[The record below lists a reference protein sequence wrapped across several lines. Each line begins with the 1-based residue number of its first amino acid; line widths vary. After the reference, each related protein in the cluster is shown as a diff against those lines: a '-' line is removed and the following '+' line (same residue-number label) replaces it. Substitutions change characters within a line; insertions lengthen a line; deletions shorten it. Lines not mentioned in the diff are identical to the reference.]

1 MTVSSLTVYITRPA
15 APLCER
21 VCAFLD
27 QRGYPYTTID
37 VASDQDREAMRQ
49 RTGYSSCPLFI
60 AGDHVIGKLKE
71 TIEADRSG
79 RLTDL
84 LTPVRPHTAQEGAV
98 MPDHN
103 PTPKLVTDHPEQ
115 IRGYDYG
122 TDRAPT
128 SPLTLEDLEQLKQVV
143 WLTEEDEAALRDA
156 AEILADQA
164 DDMVSAYRARLG
176 ELPWMA
182 PYSNHPDGTPNP
194 EYGAASKP
202 RFDRWIIDACTRS
215 LDQDWLNYQHEIGL
229 RHTSAKKTETD
240 NADSLDHIPMRYLLA
255 FTAVVITTARDYL
268 AAKGASAEQV
278 DRMHSAFTKS
288 VMLHV
293 TVWTRAYVDHAS
305 W

>member
-1 MTVSSLTVYITRPA
+1 MTSLTVYITRPA

-27 QRGYPYTTID
+27 DRGYAYTTID
-37 VASDQDREAMRQ
+37 VVTDQDREAMRQ
-49 RTGYSSCPLFI
+49 RTGFSSCPLVL
-60 AGDHVIGKLKE
+60 AGDHVIGKLEE
-71 TIEADRSG
+71 TIDAHRSG
-79 RLTDL
+79 RLAALIPAATQN
-84 LTPVRPHTAQEGAV
+84 TPRRGTA
-98 MPDHN
+98 MPEHN
-103 PTPKLVTDHPEQ
+103 PTPEIVTDHPEQ

-122 TDRAPT
+122 TDRAAN
-128 SPLTLEDLEQLKQVV
+128 SPLSVEDLERLKEVV
-143 WLTEEDEAALRDA
+143 WLADEDQAALRDA
-156 AEILADQA
+156 ASILADQA

-194 EYGAASKP
+194 DYGAASKP
-202 RFDRWIIDACTRS
+202 RFDRWIIDACTRP

-229 RHTSAKKTETD
+229 RHTTAKKTKTD

-255 FTAVVITTARDYL
+255 FTAVVIATARDYL
-268 AAKGASAEQV
+268 AATGATPEHV

-293 TVWTRAYVDHAS
+293 TVWTRAYVDDGS